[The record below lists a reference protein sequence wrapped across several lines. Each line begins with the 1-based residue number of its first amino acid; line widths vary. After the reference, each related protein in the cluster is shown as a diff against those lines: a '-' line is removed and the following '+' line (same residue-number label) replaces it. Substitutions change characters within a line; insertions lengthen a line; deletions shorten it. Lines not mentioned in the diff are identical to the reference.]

1 MAKLLVQR
9 SARGLGLAK
18 AFMEE
23 VEQQASREGRWL
35 LQLDTETGSAAE
47 TLYRG
52 LGWQVLGV
60 IPDHA
65 VRPGGDLVPTTFL
78 FKRLDVATRR

>member
-1 MAKLLVQR
+1 
-9 SARGLGLAK
+9 
-18 AFMEE
+18 MEE